1 MNVEKDKSA
10 SLSAEIRSDMWL
22 ELLGSELKFLERRNL
37 EAEKFLRM
45 SGEGSSDISQRVKK

>member
-22 ELLGSELKFLERRNL
+22 DLVGSELKFLEQREPR
-37 EAEKFLRM
+37 
-45 SGEGSSDISQRVKK
+45 SGEVLEDVG